1 MRLHYSQNLMT
12 TTWGHPFSSN
22 VSNARELNFIQL
34 SSVTHKLIKVSYNSN
49 IKLSHHD
56 LSFDSHDKGILLMQ
70 NVPVLLYS
78 TQQSI
83 SPLIV
88 PPNLFS

>member
-1 MRLHYSQNLMT
+1 MYLHYSLNLMT

-22 VSNARELNFIQL
+22 IPNARELTFFQL
-34 SSVTHKLIKVSYNSN
+34 SSATHKLIKVSYNSN

-56 LSFDSHDKGILLMQ
+56 LSFDSHDKGHII
-70 NVPVLLYS
+70 NAKR
-78 TQQSI
+78 TCFIIQQSI
-83 SPLIV
+83 SPLVV